1 MTRSLKS
8 IVLGA
13 ASPDAASWFENAWPD
28 GKPLSRT
35 RFRATFAGA
44 GRRLGASVPTLSGAD
59 LRALVELGMVAPE
72 RWSLADLGRA
82 ALLARALEVI
92 PASEHLDFVR
102 EVYQRG
108 DTREQAAV
116 LRALALLPDSR
127 RFVDIATDACRTN
140 VTDVFEAIACE
151 NPYPAAH
158 FPELNFN
165 QLVIKAIFMGVAV
178 SGIVGLA
185 ERRTDELRRMAED
198 FASERRAAGRPVPDD
213 IGLVLT

>member
-1 MTRSLKS
+1 
-8 IVLGA
+8 
-13 ASPDAASWFENAWPD
+13 
-28 GKPLSRT
+28 
-35 RFRATFAGA
+35 
-44 GRRLGASVPTLSGAD
+44 
-59 LRALVELGMVAPE
+59 
-72 RWSLADLGRA
+72 
-82 ALLARALEVI
+82 LLARALEVV
-92 PASEHLDFVR
+92 PASEHVDFVR

-108 DTREQAAV
+108 DYREQAAV
-116 LRALALLPDSR
+116 LRALALLPDPG